1 MSKERQELSSP
12 EVKGDKAL
20 QAAIVLR
27 DIDSKTNKLKEG
39 VKVKDNYNG
48 NTNFNNYQGAV
59 IANLGVMAEEV
70 RLLRMGDDKNPA
82 LDISFGKYASQKLG
96 ISCDEK
102 GSVNN
107 LLQFL
112 GLNGQTTIHKLQTMP
127 QFNDDFTWLVP
138 EVIRD
143 AIRTGY
149 ITNPIWES
157 ITASDT
163 MVSNTLIK
171 TPQIKFPDV
180 PMPYLAEG
188 ETIPLGNIE
197 FAQKIINIFK
207 VGTGFEISDEVR
219 MYTSIDTLSEY
230 FNAVGIN
237 LTQRLDALAV
247 LTLINGDL
255 NGNNAAPI
263 IGVENINSFDYDND
277 LLRTVIRMALLNYT
291 TNTIIANEKP
301 AREFMTMPEIK
312 GFDGGTRLGGA
323 TFQTGNGGVPTQF
336 RMMPS
341 AVMPAEDQLLFLDPN
356 RALQKY
362 TARPLFIEMDRK
374 PSTQMSQS
382 YATITTGF
390 GKFMDDASVIVD
402 KSIDFAT
409 NGFPDFMDAI
419 GSYEKGFDEN

>member
-1 MSKERQELSSP
+1 MSDTRQELSSP

-27 DIDSKTNKLKEG
+27 DMDSKTNKLNKEA
-39 VKVKDNYNG
+39 KVVGNYNG
-48 NTNFNNYQGAV
+48 NTNFDNYQGAV
-59 IANLGVMAEEV
+59 IANLGVMAEE
-70 RLLRMGDDKNPA
+70 LNILRHGDDKNSA
-82 LDISFGKYASQKLG
+82 LDISFGQYASQKLG

-107 LLQFL
+107 LLQYL
-112 GLNGQTTIHKLQTMP
+112 GLTGQTTIAKLQTMP

-149 ITNPIWES
+149 ITNPIWDS

-171 TPQIKFPDV
+171 TPQIKFPNI
-180 PMPYLAEG
+180 PMPKLNEG
-188 ETIPLGNIE
+188 QTIPLGNIE

-230 FNAVGIN
+230 FSAVGIN

-247 LTLINGDL
+247 LTLINGDA

-263 IGVENINSFDYDND
+263 IGVENIGSFDYDND
-277 LLRTVIRMALLNYT
+277 LLRTVIRMALLNY
-291 TNTIIANEKP
+291 NTSSILANEKP
-301 AREFMTMPEIK
+301 AREFLTMPEIK
-312 GFDGGTRLGGA
+312 GFDGTATLGGA

-336 RMMPS
+336 RMYPS
-341 AVMPAEDQLLFLDPN
+341 AVMPVDDQLMFLDPT
-356 RALQKY
+356 RALQKF
-362 TARPLFIEMDRK
+362 TARPLFIEMERK
-374 PSTQMSQS
+374 ASTQMSQS

-390 GKFMDDASVIVD
+390 GKFMDDASIIVD
-402 KSIDFAT
+402 KSLAFAA
-409 NGFPDFMDAI
+409 NGFPASMDAI
-419 GSYEKGFDEN
+419 GSYATGFDN